1 MSENYRHGPHTV
13 FEIHLHLVWVT
24 KYRKAVLTGPVG
36 TRVRDLL
43 REICA
48 RDDVLIIQGHGAKD
62 HVHLFVSIPPQVTI
76 SRLVQRLKGKSAYKL
91 LQEFP
96 HLRKTFWG
104 QHLWARGYCCCSS
117 GNVTYEVIKAY
128 IANQNQESN
137 TTFPVDGGSPCSG
150 GPVSFSPPVG

>member
-1 MSENYRHGPHTV
+1 MSETYRHGPHTV

-24 KYRKAVLTGPVG
+24 KYRKAVLTGAVG

-48 RDDVLIIQGHGAKD
+48 HDDVLIIQGHVAKD

-104 QHLWARGYCCCSS
+104 QHLWARGYFCCSS
-117 GNVTYEVIKAY
+117 GNVTDEVIKAY
-128 IANQNQESN
+128 IANQNQDSDSA
-137 TTFPVDGGSPCSG
+137 FRVDGEESA
-150 GPVSFSPPVG
+150 